1 MSSRN
6 GEIRRQWHRST
17 VLAIAALVAAILAI
31 VVFWTLSEIH
41 SQVDSRLSST
51 LQTVLNTTDQS
62 LRVWAEQTEADV
74 SVLASN
80 EELRKSV
87 ENQLRVERDP
97 GVLRGTPDVQNIR
110 RLLAPAVK
118 FYALPGFAIIAPDG
132 VQIAAERNE
141 AVGTMDMAGNNPGLM
156 QRLIEG
162 NAGLALPYK
171 SPLFVDPAGR
181 EYPVMSIAGPIRG
194 ENGRVIAALAL
205 IFDPRR
211 DFTRTMEL
219 ARLENTGETYAFD
232 RNARFLS
239 KSRFDGILSGSG
251 LLQPNES
258 SILNLE
264 VRDPGGDIG
273 EGFRPNIPRNQQ
285 PFTKM
290 AENAITGHAG
300 IDLRGY
306 RDYRGVPVIGAWLWD
321 NQLGMGLATEM
332 DTREAFAPYKR
343 VRSLVMSLFFL
354 MLGVGILL
362 SFSIRHRDRLLASNE
377 VYRQTMN
384 ARDDMMAIVAH
395 DLRNPINT
403 MLLRS
408 HLMLQMTGEC
418 GGQQSESIRHN
429 LKLLQRTANHM
440 NQLIGDLTDVASIY
454 AGRLHLIKQ
463 EVELQQV
470 VEPAI
475 ERMRLLS
482 RQKGVEFTA
491 HVTSLVLRLSV
502 DQRRIT
508 QVLDNLLGNAL
519 KFTPA
524 GGAIAIDVDVRGSVA
539 QVSVSDSGPGIPSEA
554 LQKIFEPYWQV
565 QKTRTGMGL
574 GLFIAKTIIEGHGG
588 RIWVDSSIGQGTTF
602 QFTLP
607 STTGPQKSASQTHPT
622 SSKDV

>member
-1 MSSRN
+1 MSSGSDPAR
-6 GEIRRQWHRST
+6 GRWRQST
-17 VLAIAALVAAILAI
+17 IVSFVLLVALLLAI

-41 SQVDSRLSST
+41 SQLDNRFSST
-51 LQTVLNTTDQS
+51 LETVLNTTDQS
-62 LRVWAEQTEADV
+62 LRIWAEQTEADV

-80 EELRKSV
+80 EELRKNV
-87 ENQLRVERDP
+87 EEQLRVERDP
-97 GVLRGTPDVQNIR
+97 RVLQGTPALQNIR
-110 RLLAPAVK
+110 RLLSPAAK
-118 FYALPGFAIIAPDG
+118 FYVLPGFAIVAPDG
-132 VQIAAERNE
+132 VQIVAERNE
-141 AVGTMDMAGNNPGLM
+141 AVGTMDMASHNPGVM
-156 QRLIEG
+156 QRLFEG
-162 NAGLALPYK
+162 KPGLALPYK
-171 SPLFVDPAGR
+171 SPLFVDPSGR
-181 EYPVMSIAGPIRG
+181 EYPVMSIAGPIRS
-194 ENGRVIAALAL
+194 EDGRVIAALAL

-232 RNARFLS
+232 RDAHFLS
-239 KSRFDGILSGSG
+239 KSRFEGVLSAGG
-251 LLQPNES
+251 LLQPNKS

-264 VRDPGGDIG
+264 VRDPGGDVSQ
-273 EGFRPNIPRNQQ
+273 GFIPAIPRDQQ
-285 PFTKM
+285 PLTKM
-290 AENAITGHAG
+290 AQNAITGRTG

-306 RDYRGVPVIGAWLWD
+306 RDYRGVRVIGAWLWD
-321 NQLGMGLATEM
+321 NQLGLGLATEM
-332 DTREAFAPYKR
+332 DIREAFAPYRR
-343 VRSLVMSLFFL
+343 VRSLVVSMFFL
-354 MLGVGILL
+354 MIGAGILL
-362 SFSIRHRDRLLASNE
+362 SLTLRHRDRLLAANE

-408 HLMLQMTGEC
+408 HLMLKMTGEC
-418 GGQQSESIRHN
+418 GGQQSEGIRNN

-454 AGRLHLIKQ
+454 AGRLHLMKQ

-491 HVTSLVLRLSV
+491 RVTPHGLRLSV
-502 DQRRIT
+502 DHRRIT

-524 GGAIAIDVDVRGSVA
+524 GGVITIDVDVCGTEA
-539 QVSVSDSGPGIPSEA
+539 QVSVADTGPGIPPEA

-565 QKTRTGMGL
+565 QKTRSGMGL
-574 GLFIAKTIIEGHGG
+574 GLFIARTIIEGHGG
-588 RIWVDSSIGQGTTF
+588 SIWVDSSVGQGTTF
-602 QFTLP
+602 HFTLP
-607 STTGPQKSASQTHPT
+607 SPSLPQESASPNSPQ
-622 SSKDV
+622 VV